1 VALTQLG
8 LKLRDRPVPGEAA
21 VAHPAEDVPADQ
33 PAGQCKGKLSGRAEG
48 LPTSRA
54 ARVGAVCQATNQLNW
69 ALEGENAMDAV
80 VANMQ
85 GLPAV
90 RTGVLLDIHNLAVKQ
105 RVFRPPETH
114 RGSPAHLL
122 ARCYPIPQKEPV

>member
-1 VALTQLG
+1 RLPRAGRPDGVGTGGPGTLQRATPSPPRLPLAPRRTPLALRIL
-8 LKLRDRPVPGEAA
+8 
-21 VAHPAEDVPADQ
+21 
-33 PAGQCKGKLSGRAEG
+33 
-48 LPTSRA
+48 
-54 ARVGAVCQATNQLNW
+54 VGISAKSP
-69 ALEGENAMDAV
+69 
-80 VANMQ
+80 NMQ

-105 RVFRPPETH
+105 RVCRPPETH